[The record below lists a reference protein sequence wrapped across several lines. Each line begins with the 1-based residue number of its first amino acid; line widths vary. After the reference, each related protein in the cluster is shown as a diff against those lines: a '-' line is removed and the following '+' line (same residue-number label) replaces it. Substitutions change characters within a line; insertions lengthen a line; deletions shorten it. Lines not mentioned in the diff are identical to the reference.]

1 MRVKDICSWRTGMI
15 INNVIFNVDLETI
28 LLELRNQLS
37 ANNILL
43 LQKMKPTSTHVMV
56 QCPYH
61 ANGMERRPSAGLRK
75 SDGIFHCF
83 ACNETHSLS
92 EVISYCFGHDDD
104 VVGKFGWQWLLRNFA
119 TVQIEERKDVSL
131 DFSRRS
137 TDSSLGISN
146 RNGSW
151 VCDRSVSFVTEE
163 ELDKYRYFHPYMY
176 KRGLTDDIIE
186 LFDIGYDSATESITF
201 PVRDIAGRCLFVA
214 RRSVKTKFFNYPEG
228 VEKPL
233 YGLYE
238 YYSMFT
244 DSKQSYFDLWA
255 RVNPQANEIVV
266 CESMLDAL
274 SFWTIGKYAVAL
286 NGVESELQIK
296 QLKKLPCRKIILAT
310 DSDEKGMLA
319 RQRIRKKIGNRKLI
333 TEYIFPKGRKDA
345 NDCTKQE
352 LLDIEEV
359 FVY

>member
-1 MRVKDICSWRTGMI
+1 MI
-15 INNVIFNVDLETI
+15 INDVQFNCELEDI
-28 LLELRNQLS
+28 LTELISQLR
-37 ANNILL
+37 ANGINLI
-43 LQKMKPTSTHVMV
+43 QKHKDGPTHI
-56 QCPYH
+56 QICCPYH

-92 EVISYCFGHDDD
+92 EVISHCFGQDDD

-119 TVQIEERKDVSL
+119 TVQVEERKDVEL
-131 DFSRRS
+131 DLRRPDFM
-137 TDSSLGISN
+137 TKCLNIY
-146 RNGSW
+146 
-151 VCDRSVSFVTEE
+151 VSPKYVSEE

-176 KRGLTDDIIE
+176 KRGLTDEIIE
-186 LFDIGYDSATESITF
+186 LFDIGYDKDTDCITF
-201 PVRDIAGRCLFVA
+201 PVRDVNGNTLFIA
-214 RRSVKTKFFNYPEG
+214 RRSVKSKFFNYPNG

-238 YYSMFT
+238 LLKFQYNRGGI
-244 DSKQSYFDLWA
+244 QE
-255 RVNPQANEIVV
+255 VIV

-274 SFWTIGKYAVAL
+274 SFWTVGKYAVAL

-296 QLKKLPCRKIILAT
+296 QLKELPCRKIILAT

-345 NDCTKQE
+345 NECTKEE
-352 LLDIEEV
+352 LLSLEEI
-359 FVY
+359 F

>member
-1 MRVKDICSWRTGMI
+1 MI
-15 INNVIFNVDLETI
+15 INDVQFNCELEDI
-28 LLELRNQLS
+28 LTELISQLR
-37 ANNILL
+37 ANKINLI
-43 LQKMKPTSTHVMV
+43 QKHKDGPTHI
-56 QCPYH
+56 QLCCPYH

-75 SDGIFHCF
+75 SDGVFHCF

-92 EVISYCFGHDDD
+92 EVISHCFGHDDD

-119 TVQIEERKDVSL
+119 TVQIEERKDVEL
-131 DFSRRS
+131 DLRRPDFM
-137 TDSSLGISN
+137 TKCPNIY
-146 RNGSW
+146 
-151 VCDRSVSFVTEE
+151 VPPKYVSEE

-201 PVRDIAGRCLFVA
+201 PVRDTSGRCLFVA

-238 YYSMFT
+238 LYTCGMSTTVYGRGSAKSGSLFT
-244 DSKQSYFDLWA
+244 
-255 RVNPQANEIVV
+255 EIIV

-274 SFWTIGKYAVAL
+274 SFWTVGKYAVAL

-296 QLKKLPCRKIILAT
+296 QLKELPCRKIILAT

-345 NDCTKQE
+345 NECTKEE
-352 LLDIEEV
+352 LLSLEEI
-359 FVY
+359 F

>member
-1 MRVKDICSWRTGMI
+1 MI
-15 INNVIFNVDLETI
+15 INDVQFNCELEDI
-28 LLELRNQLS
+28 LTELISQLR
-37 ANNILL
+37 ANNIKLI
-43 LQKMKPTSTHVMV
+43 QKHKDGPTHI
-56 QCPYH
+56 QICCPYH

-92 EVISYCFGHDDD
+92 EVISHCFGHDDD

-131 DFSRRS
+131 DFYRNSKSSR
-137 TDSSLGISN
+137 TVSSASY
-146 RNGSW
+146 
-151 VCDRSVSFVTEE
+151 VTEE

-176 KRGLTDDIIE
+176 KRGLTDEIIE
-186 LFDIGYDSATESITF
+186 LFDIGYDKDTDCITF
-201 PVRDIAGRCLFVA
+201 PVRDACGNTLFIA
-214 RRSVKTKFFNYPEG
+214 RRSVKSKFFNYPKG

-238 YYSMFT
+238 IYDVIREANAIN
-244 DSKQSYFDLWA
+244 DSYNLIDSRFDFPSE
-255 RVNPQANEIVV
+255 VIV

-274 SFWTIGKYAVAL
+274 SFWTVDKYAVAL

-296 QLKKLPCRKIILAT
+296 QLKELPCRKIILAT

-319 RQRIRKKIGNRKLI
+319 RQRIRKKIGRRKLI

-345 NDCTKQE
+345 NECTKEE
-352 LLDIEEV
+352 LLSLQEI
-359 FVY
+359 F

>member
-1 MRVKDICSWRTGMI
+1 MI
-15 INNVIFNVDLETI
+15 INGVLFNCELEDI
-28 LLELRNQLS
+28 LTELIAQLR
-37 ANNILL
+37 ANNIKLI
-43 LQKMKPTSTHVMV
+43 QKHKEGPTHI
-56 QCPYH
+56 QICCPYH

-92 EVISYCFGHDDD
+92 EVISHCFGHDDD

-119 TVQIEERKDVSL
+119 TVQVEERKDVEL
-131 DFSRRS
+131 DLRRPDFM
-137 TDSSLGISN
+137 TKCLNIY
-146 RNGSW
+146 
-151 VCDRSVSFVTEE
+151 VPPKYVSEE

-176 KRGLTDDIIE
+176 KRGLTDEIIE
-186 LFDIGYDSATESITF
+186 LFDIGFDRSNDTITF
-201 PVRDIAGRCLFVA
+201 PVRDKYGNCLFIA
-214 RRSVKTKFFNYPEG
+214 RRSVHTKYFNYPEG

-238 YYSMFT
+238 LLKFQYN
-244 DSKQSYFDLWA
+244 KGGI
-255 RVNPQANEIVV
+255 REVIV

-274 SFWTIGKYAVAL
+274 SFWTVDKYAVAL

-296 QLKKLPCRKIILAT
+296 QLKELPCRKIILAT

-345 NDCTKQE
+345 NDCTRQE
-352 LLDIEEV
+352 LLDLEEV
-359 FVY
+359 F